1 MREPT
6 ATGGRRSAHA
16 AGLLRKYGI
25 VVALLLL
32 VAYFGLTTRDH
43 TFIRR
48 DNLLHVTDQISVNL
62 ALAVGMT
69 FVIVSGG
76 IDLSV
81 GSLVGLTGTV
91 AGGVLMFG
99 LAWPWSEQPVPQAPY
114 APLWV
119 LIPLAVLAGLTVGAL
134 CGLFNGLVITRFR
147 VPPFIATLA
156 VMLVARGAANILMD
170 GGRVGNLYDQFA
182 FLGGG
187 RVPALI
193 LAQREILPP
202 IPVAALVSFAA
213 ALLAHL
219 ILTRTTFGRHV
230 FAIGGNEEAARLSG
244 LSVRRAKLAIYAG
257 CGLLAGLGGVLE
269 ASRVRCGNPTAG
281 TYYELDAIAA
291 VVVGGASLMGGIGSI
306 SGTVLGA
313 LLIGT
318 LNNGLVHKGVSEF
331 YQLVVR
337 GLVILGAVIL
347 DQVTKGL

>member
-1 MREPT
+1 MRHFAQAE
-6 ATGGRRSAHA
+6 
-16 AGLLRKYGI
+16 GLLRKYGI
-25 VVALLLL
+25 VVALILL

-43 TFIRR
+43 TFIKR

-69 FVIVSGG
+69 FVIISAG

-99 LAWPWSEQPVPQAPY
+99 FAWPWSEQPIPQTPY

-119 LIPLAVLAGLTVGAL
+119 LIPLAVLAGLVAGAL

-170 GGRVGNLYDQFA
+170 GGRVGSLYDEFA

-187 RVPALI
+187 RLPSLH
-193 LAQREILPP
+193 LAGHEVLPP
-202 IPVAALVSFAA
+202 VPVAALTSFAA

-244 LSVRRAKLAIYAG
+244 LNVPRAKLAIYAG
-257 CGLLAGLGGVLE
+257 CGLMAGLGGVLE

-291 VVVGGASLMGGIGSI
+291 VVVGGASLMGGLGSI
-306 SGTVLGA
+306 GGTVLGA

-347 DQVTKGL
+347 DQVTKRA